1 MEKMIVVQVIHI
13 FGPGANPLIILYFIA
28 TVLKVEDFFFVF
40 SILANK
46 KMAPGFL

>member
-28 TVLKVEDFFFVF
+28 TVLKMEDFFLVF
-40 SILANK
+40 FILASK
-46 KMAPGFL
+46 KTALGFL